1 MAQTEVEYVGKRVDV
16 EIITDTYN
24 IRGTV
29 FVPSTGKAAYTYASR
44 LSDLL
49 NDGDKQ
55 FLALTNVKAVS
66 LSDVNEKWEACCSK
80 VNLSGSNG
88 NVNMSGWKDDNPDDE
103 RRETTR
109 HHTTIVT

>member
-1 MAQTEVEYVGKRVDV
+1 MKSINKTMMNLACATAMV
-16 EIITDTYN
+16 
-24 IRGTV
+24 
-29 FVPSTGKAAYTYASR
+29 
-44 LSDLL
+44 LS
-49 NDGDKQ
+49 
-55 FLALTNVKAVS
+55 
-66 LSDVNEKWEACCSK
+66 CCSK

>member
-1 MAQTEVEYVGKRVDV
+1 MSIIDADAHVIESEHTWDYLTE
-16 EIITDTYN
+16 
-24 IRGTV
+24 
-29 FVPSTGKAAYTYASR
+29 A
-44 LSDLL
+44 
-49 NDGDKQ
+49 
-55 FLALTNVKAVS
+55 
-66 LSDVNEKWEACCSK
+66 EAKFRPVCCSK